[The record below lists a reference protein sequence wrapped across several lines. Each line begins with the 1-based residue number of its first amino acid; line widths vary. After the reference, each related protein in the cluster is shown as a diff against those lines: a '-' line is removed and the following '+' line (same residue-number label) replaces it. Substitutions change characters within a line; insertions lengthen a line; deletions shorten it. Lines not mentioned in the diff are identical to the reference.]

1 MAGEFLLLKAKFF
14 IYGISFVSFWIAV
27 LSQPLIASILAEKIS
42 PALLGIIT
50 TLIMWILAIFVFPRV
65 GYMLLGKNRL

>member
-1 MAGEFLLLKAKFF
+1 MAGELLLLKAKLL

-27 LSQPLIASILAEKIS
+27 LSQPLITSILAEKIS

-50 TLIMWILAIFVFPRV
+50 VFIMWVLAIFVFPRI
-65 GYMLLGKNRL
+65 GYMFLGKNRS